1 MTTPLAEKPMDVLI
15 RKRIGEIPILQ
26 TLIQRLRWR
35 EILLRYIKSHGNETV
50 PAVDT
55 LLVLVWKIACGR
67 QPLYELPEWVAKLD
81 SRLLRPVPEVSC
93 EELYGDDRFGRA
105 LDKLYA
111 ADRASMVTDIAL
123 RVIET
128 TGVDLSE
135 LHNDSTTV
143 KTYGHMPGKTTTGL
157 YFTQGPSQRPP
168 PGSQADR
175 LQPYGQRRWGDSH
188 SL

>member
-1 MTTPLAEKPMDVLI
+1 
-15 RKRIGEIPILQ
+15 
-26 TLIQRLRWR
+26 
-35 EILLRYIKSHGNETV
+35 V

-55 LLVLVWKIACGR
+55 LLVLVWNIACGR

-81 SRLLRPVPEVSC
+81 GGL
-93 EELYGDDRFGRA
+93 

-128 TGVDLSE
+128 TGVDVSE

-143 KTYGHMPGKTTTGL
+143 KSYGHMPGKTATGL
-157 YFTQGPSQRPP
+157 YFAQGHSKDHRPDLKQIVYNLTISADSPGREKKKYWTGKRGSMEYFPSF
-168 PGSQADR
+168 A
-175 LQPYGQRRWGDSH
+175 LTIT
-188 SL
+188 